1 MVLSPRN
8 KVVDEIVD
16 SRLLSSM
23 TRLSRAVLPVSHPH
37 CQDSDATAGEALY
50 SADFDGHTVKFDR
63 SPESGNPALGASRG
77 EAGDQE
83 RAADKCK
90 RELLPKP
97 GQCGVAIF
105 HREMADFRLDE
116 MTGELG
122 RDGKDRAIGHRGDL
136 ADQTMMVA
144 DEAEM

>member
-63 SPESGNPALGASRG
+63 SPESGNPCPRSLPRSSGRPGESRG
-77 EAGDQE
+77 QVQEGTTPEA
-83 RAADKCK
+83 RPV
-90 RELLPKP
+90 R
-97 GQCGVAIF
+97 
-105 HREMADFRLDE
+105 R
-116 MTGELG
+116 
-122 RDGKDRAIGHRGDL
+122 RDLSQGNGGSPP
-136 ADQTMMVA
+136 
-144 DEAEM
+144 